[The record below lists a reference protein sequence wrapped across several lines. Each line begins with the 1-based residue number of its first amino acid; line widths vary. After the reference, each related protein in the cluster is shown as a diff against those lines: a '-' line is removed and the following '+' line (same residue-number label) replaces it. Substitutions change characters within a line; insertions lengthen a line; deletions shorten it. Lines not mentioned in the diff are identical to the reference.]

1 LGKEGL
7 HVLDELPAALEKAMP
22 LKRRHKEDLPAA
34 VRDLSKQLTSE
45 RGGLVGGYLQT
56 PRTLAAYAHYFL
68 PWNVYRQARLFA
80 GQWLHLPHKA
90 VILDLGSGPLTSV
103 MALWAARPDL
113 RDKVLSFICVD
124 HSRKALQLG
133 ADLFRSLGGTWG
145 LNLVEQPVERY
156 LRTPEPAH
164 CIILGNVLN
173 ELRFPRDTPLE
184 QGVEALASNALAAL
198 KPGDQTRILVVE
210 PGTRLGGKMVAFFRK
225 ACLKDGLAPQSPCTH
240 ADVCP
245 MLSADVHSW
254 CHFRFTP
261 ADAPQWLQELSSRT
275 GLPKGALAL
284 SFLNMGRERR
294 HKPGFGRVLSGAI
307 KLPGKPGAGRYV
319 CTAHGLALLENAPE
333 GFGQGSVV
341 RYALAPGGG
350 RDTKT
355 ALPLIVADPPKHA
368 GQSRDEPRGQ
378 RSGPGET
385 SDKGGGQGRQAGGK
399 SGDRRQ
405 GKDDRKGRG
414 GAGSGR
420 SGEKPDR
427 SGPGQRRDDTGR
439 AKSDGRPGRPGK
451 GGSGRGQS
459 GSERGKSGGEE
470 GRGSRGSRSGSGRG
484 RSGGGSGKGGR
495 SGRGGDR

>member
-1 LGKEGL
+1 MQ
-7 HVLDELPAALEKAMP
+7 VLDELPAALEQAMP
-22 LKRRHKEDLPAA
+22 LKRRHREDLPAA

-56 PRTLAAYAHYFL
+56 PRTLSAYAHYFL

-156 LRTPEPAH
+156 LRAPEPAH
-164 CIILGNVLN
+164 CIVLGNVLN
-173 ELRFPRDTPLE
+173 ELHFPRDTPLE
-184 QGVEALASNALAAL
+184 QGVETLARNSLAAL
-198 KPGDQTRILVVE
+198 KPGDQTRIIVVE
-210 PGTRLGGKMVAFFRK
+210 PGTRLGGKMVALFRK

-261 ADAPQWLQELSSRT
+261 ADAPQWLQDLSSRT

-307 KLPGKPGAGRYV
+307 KLPGRPGAGRYV

-341 RYALAPGGG
+341 RFALARDRG
-350 RDTKT
+350 RDAKT
-355 ALPLIVADPPKHA
+355 ALPLIVADPPKHSEQA
-368 GQSRDEPRGQ
+368 RGLQRGQ
-378 RSGPGET
+378 GFGPGES
-385 SDKGGGQGRQAGGK
+385 SDKGGGQGRQAHGQGR
-399 SGDRRQ
+399 GRWQ
-405 GKDDRKGRG
+405 GKEDRQ
-414 GAGSGR
+414 GR
-420 SGEKPDR
+420 SGA
-427 SGPGQRRDDTGR
+427 GRRGDELGR
-439 AKSDGRPGRPGK
+439 AKKDGRPGRGGK
-451 GGSGRGQS
+451 GGSGS
-459 GSERGKSGGEE
+459 GHDGGERDGSASGRGKSGG
-470 GRGSRGSRSGSGRG
+470 SGKR
-484 RSGGGSGKGGR
+484 GGG
-495 SGRGGDR
+495 GRGGDS

>member
-1 LGKEGL
+1 MGQEGL
-7 HVLDELPAALEKAMP
+7 QVLEALPVALEQAMP

-34 VRDLSKQLTSE
+34 VRELSKQLTSE

-113 RDKVLSFICVD
+113 RDKVLSFTCVD

-145 LNLVEQPVERY
+145 LELVEMPVERY
-156 LRTPEPAH
+156 LRASDPAH

-184 QGVEALASNALAAL
+184 QGVEALARKALAAL
-198 KPGDQTRILVVE
+198 KPGEQTRVLVVE
-210 PGTRLGGKMVAFFRK
+210 PGTRLGGKMVALFRK
-225 ACLKDGLAPQSPCTH
+225 ACLKGGLAPLSPCTH

-254 CHFRFTP
+254 CHFRFSP
-261 ADAPQWLQELSSRT
+261 ADAPEWLQDLSSRS

-307 KLPGKPGAGRYV
+307 KLPGKPGSGRYV

-341 RYALAPGGG
+341 RYALARDGG
-350 RDTKT
+350 RDAKT

-368 GQSRDEPRGQ
+368 EQTRDSTSGQ
-378 RSGPGET
+378 RSGQVAGHGPGRSGRE
-385 SDKGGGQGRQAGGK
+385 KEGGGQGRGGAGRGR
-399 SGDRRQ
+399 SGDRPFKADAGQ
-405 GKDDRKGRG
+405 GRG
-414 GAGSGR
+414 DSGR
-420 SGEKPDR
+420 GKH
-427 SGPGQRRDDTGR
+427 
-439 AKSDGRPGRPGK
+439 DGRPGRGGRGGSDREQGEAGSGRGDTDRGK
-451 GGSGRGQS
+451 RGGGSGR
-459 GSERGKSGGEE
+459 EGGE
-470 GRGSRGSRSGSGRG
+470 GRG
-484 RSGGGSGKGGR
+484 GKGGR
-495 SGRGGDR
+495 SGDR